1 MAVMRHLKHRP
12 REEKTLVPSQP
23 IIGAIRWDAWH
34 KPRTPAE
41 NVGEGDPV
49 DAMMKSLGP
58 QPYHYRLPFFA
69 TIVNDNKVRIDGYT
83 QPIMD
88 QEIAFAKAGG
98 LDYWAFLGFL
108 PKKALP

>member
-1 MAVMRHLKHRP
+1 M
-12 REEKTLVPSQP
+12 
-23 IIGAIRWDAWH
+23 
-34 KPRTPAE
+34 
-41 NVGEGDPV
+41 

-98 LDYWAFLGFL
+98 LDYWAFLLYEEGTAMSDGLRFYL
-108 PKKALP
+108 SSPRKREMNFCAITSPNSFGSANNSTRR